1 MTSILKIQYKKIDTY
16 SRLLDTKKVKPIINI
31 LQLFYNIFNYENDST
46 SVVNWLDNQIVYF
59 LDPYGFDE
67 KYQNNRTKLLDK
79 LDEKF
84 SNCNYKNVSLD
95 KIILEMFSW
104 TVDEL
109 KAFYKINKKNSEN
122 KEVSVFDLK
131 LRKREIR
138 ENGKTNTKLKRGGS
152 SSGGGGFSNDYV
164 LYYIKSLRNSE
175 NFRKTKLFFNNLSNL
190 HKNYPSYDFLE
201 KELNILELYSNKSL
215 PFVNIEKL
223 FLYLLN
229 ISIVNLDKINDKFN
243 KFYIKFEVNKKLKKI
258 YSRKA
263 KSLPI
268 NDKTWICVNNSSK
281 YASSYLFYK
290 IIKNRLQKVR
300 IERTL
305 KTNYIISISFS
316 VYDSE
321 QLDYSNY
328 NYYFYF
334 SNIDT
339 TLNKHFKIS
348 MFNNKNVE
356 KKLLLLSSKDFL
368 SEFRIKI

>member
-16 SRLLDTKKVKPIINI
+16 SRLLDTKKVKHIVNI

-46 SVVNWLDNQIVYF
+46 SVVSWLDNQILFF

-67 KYQNNRTKLLDK
+67 KYQNNRAKLLEQ

-122 KEVSVFDLK
+122 KELSVFDLK

-138 ENGKTNTKLKRGGS
+138 GNEKTNTKLKRGGS
-152 SSGGGGFSNDYV
+152 GGFSNDYV
-164 LYYIKSLRNSE
+164 LYYIKSLGNFE
-175 NFRKTKLFFNNLSNL
+175 NFVKTKLFFNNLSNL
-190 HKNYPSYDFLE
+190 HQNYPSYDFLE

-243 KFYIKFEVNKKLKKI
+243 KFYIKFEVNRKLYKI

-281 YASSYLFYK
+281 YANSYLFYK
-290 IIKNRLQKVR
+290 IIKNRLQKVI

-305 KTNYIISISFS
+305 KTNYLISIRFVS
-316 VYDSE
+316 YKTDTKDS
-321 QLDYSNY
+321 DS

-339 TLNKHFKIS
+339 MLNKNFKIS
-348 MFNNKNVE
+348 MFNNKNGE

>member
-16 SRLLDTKKVKPIINI
+16 SRLLDTKKVKHIVNI

-46 SVVNWLDNQIVYF
+46 SVVSWLDNQIIYF

-67 KYQNNRTKLLDK
+67 KYQNNRAKLLEQ
-79 LDEKF
+79 LDVKF

-122 KEVSVFDLK
+122 KELSVFDLK

-138 ENGKTNTKLKRGGS
+138 ENGKTNTKLKKGGDASGGGS
-152 SSGGGGFSNDYV
+152 GGFSNDYV
-164 LYYIKSLRNSE
+164 LYYIKSLGNFE
-175 NFRKTKLFFNNLSNL
+175 NFVKTKLFFNNLSNL

-229 ISIVNLDKINDKFN
+229 ISLVNLDKINNKFN
-243 KFYIKFEVNKKLKKI
+243 KFYIKFEINKKLYKI

-281 YASSYLFYK
+281 YANSYLFYK
-290 IIKNRLQKVR
+290 IIKNRLQKVI

-305 KTNYIISISFS
+305 KTNYLISIRFVS
-316 VYDSE
+316 YK
-321 QLDYSNY
+321 
-328 NYYFYF
+328 
-334 SNIDT
+334 T
-339 TLNKHFKIS
+339 
-348 MFNNKNVE
+348 
-356 KKLLLLSSKDFL
+356 
-368 SEFRIKI
+368 

>member
-1 MTSILKIQYKKIDTY
+1 MTSVRKIQYKKIDTY
-16 SRLLDTKKVKPIINI
+16 AKLLDTKKVKPILNI
-31 LQLFYNIFNYENDST
+31 LQLFYDTFNYENDST
-46 SVVNWLDNQIVYF
+46 SVVSWLDNQIIYF

-67 KYQNNRTKLLDK
+67 KYQKNRAKLLEQ
-79 LDEKF
+79 LDAKF

-109 KAFYKINKKNSEN
+109 KAFYKINKKNSKN
-122 KEVSVFDLK
+122 KEVSVFDLN
-131 LRKREIR
+131 LRKRES
-138 ENGKTNTKLKRGGS
+138 KLKRGGGCGS
-152 SSGGGGFSNDYV
+152 GGFSNDYV
-164 LYYIKSLRNSE
+164 LYYIKSLGNFE

-190 HKNYPSYDFLE
+190 RKNYPSYDFIE
-201 KELNILELYSNKSL
+201 KELNISELYSNESL

-243 KFYIKFEVNKKLKKI
+243 KFYIKFEVNRKLYKI

-268 NDKTWICVNNSSK
+268 NDKTWTCVNNSSK
-281 YASSYLFYK
+281 YANSYLFYK
-290 IIKNRLQKVR
+290 IIKNRLQKVI

-305 KTNYIISISFS
+305 KTNYLISIRFVS
-316 VYDSE
+316 YKTDTKDS
-321 QLDYSNY
+321 DS

-334 SNIDT
+334 SNMDT

-348 MFNNKNVE
+348 MFNNKNGE

-368 SEFRIKI
+368 GEFRISI

>member
-31 LQLFYNIFNYENDST
+31 LQLFYDTFNYENDST
-46 SVVNWLDNQIVYF
+46 SVVSWLDNQIIYF

-67 KYQNNRTKLLDK
+67 KYQNNRTKLLYK
-79 LDEKF
+79 LDDKF

-138 ENGKTNTKLKRGGS
+138 ENGKLKKGGS
-152 SSGGGGFSNDYV
+152 RGGGFSNDYV
-164 LYYIKSLRNSE
+164 LYYIKSLGNSE
-175 NFRKTKLFFNNLSNL
+175 IFGKTKLFFNNLSNL

-201 KELNILELYSNKSL
+201 KELNILELYTNKSL

-229 ISIVNLDKINDKFN
+229 ISTVNLDKINDKFN

-268 NDKTWICVNNSSK
+268 NDKTWICVNNSNK
-281 YASSYLFYK
+281 YSSSYLFYK
-290 IIKNRLQKVR
+290 IIKDRLQKVI

-305 KTNYIISISFS
+305 QTNYLTSIRFVS
-316 VYDSE
+316 
-321 QLDYSNY
+321 
-328 NYYFYF
+328 
-334 SNIDT
+334 
-339 TLNKHFKIS
+339 
-348 MFNNKNVE
+348 
-356 KKLLLLSSKDFL
+356 
-368 SEFRIKI
+368 

>member
-1 MTSILKIQYKKIDTY
+1 MTSVRKIQYKKIDTY
-16 SRLLDTKKVKPIINI
+16 SRLLDTKKVKHIVNI
-31 LQLFYNIFNYENDST
+31 LQLFYNIFNYENNST
-46 SVVNWLDNQIVYF
+46 SVVSWLDNQIIYF

-67 KYQNNRTKLLDK
+67 KYQNNRTKLLEQ
-79 LDEKF
+79 LDYKF

-109 KAFYKINKKNSEN
+109 KAFYKINKKNSKN
-122 KEVSVFDLK
+122 KEVSVFDLN
-131 LRKREIR
+131 LRKRER
-138 ENGKTNTKLKRGGS
+138 NTNTKLKRG
-152 SSGGGGFSNDYV
+152 GGGGFSNDYV
-164 LYYIKSLRNSE
+164 LYYIKSLGNLE
-175 NFRKTKLFFNNLSNL
+175 NFRKTALFFNNLSNL

-229 ISIVNLDKINDKFN
+229 ISVVNLDKINDKFN
-243 KFYIKFEVNKKLKKI
+243 KFYIKFEVNRKLYKI

-290 IIKNRLQKVR
+290 IIKNRLQKVI

-305 KTNYIISISFS
+305 KTNYLISIRFVS
-316 VYDSE
+316 YKTDTKDS
-321 QLDYSNY
+321 DS

-348 MFNNKNVE
+348 MFNNKNGE
-356 KKLLLLSSKDFL
+356 KKILLLSSKDFL
-368 SEFRIKI
+368 NEFRIKI

>member
-46 SVVNWLDNQIVYF
+46 SVVSWLDNQIIYF

-67 KYQNNRTKLLDK
+67 KYQNNRAKLLEQ
-79 LDEKF
+79 LDYKF

-138 ENGKTNTKLKRGGS
+138 GNEKTNTKLKKGGS
-152 SSGGGGFSNDYV
+152 GGFSNDYV
-164 LYYIKSLRNSE
+164 LYYIKSLGNFE
-175 NFRKTKLFFNNLSNL
+175 NFVKTKLFFNNLSNL
-190 HKNYPSYDFLE
+190 HQNYPSYDFLE

-229 ISIVNLDKINDKFN
+229 ISIVNLDKINDKFK
-243 KFYIKFEVNKKLKKI
+243 KFYIKFEVNRKLYKI